1 MRGFVRSV
9 LVVLILAPVWMTSAH
24 AQEKAAAQEPSD
36 SQNDALLDTLHALD
50 ARLDEVT
57 SMRAEFTQK
66 RIIPMLRRPMESRG
80 TLLWAEGAVRWDTLK
95 PAPSVMVVR
104 EDEIRIYTPE
114 ARMLE
119 IYELGGSALDQGQ
132 PGVAKAGAN
141 PRLAQ
146 LTERFTIREIP
157 ANAFD
162 DPPKGEMLGL
172 ELTPIDDELAQEIE
186 RVLILIEVAVP
197 MARRVR
203 IESADGEVTDIA
215 LDKLRFEPAVTERE
229 MTIDVPPG
237 TEITK
242 PLKGGL
248 EGSREPVKPGQGAS

>member
-1 MRGFVRSV
+1 MRGFVCSV
-9 LVVLILAPVWMTSAH
+9 LVILLLAPVWMTSAH
-24 AQEKAAAQEPSD
+24 AQEESAAPEPRDAQEE
-36 SQNDALLDTLHALD
+36 ALLERLQALD
-50 ARLDEVT
+50 ARLDDVT

-80 TLLWAEGAVRWDTLK
+80 TLLWAGGAVRWDTLE

-119 IYELGGSALDQGQ
+119 IYELGESALDQSQ
-132 PGVAKAGAN
+132 PGLAKAGAN

-157 ANAFD
+157 ADAFD

-186 RVLILIEVAVP
+186 RVLILVEVDVP

-203 IESADGEVTDIA
+203 IESTDGEVTDIA
-215 LDKLRFEPAVTERE
+215 LDKLRFAPAVTERE
-229 MTIDVPPG
+229 MTIDVPRG
-237 TEITK
+237 TEVTR
-242 PLKGGL
+242 PMQGGL
-248 EGSREPVKPGQGAS
+248 ESSREPDAPGQGTP